1 MMKSFTFNRSLF
13 SEIWFEDFLLDDA
26 EQELIRILQNKPEPK
41 LEPYK
46 GERIDW
52 ELREKLRKQADYDK
66 WQSYDERDPFHHQ
79 IFPTDTQ
86 AYALQQ
92 AAKVIADID
101 SLIEWLC
108 DDNEIKRYILEK
120 HEIYQR
126 KLELVN

>member
-1 MMKSFTFNRSLF
+1 MMKSFTFKRSLF
-13 SEIWFEDFLLDDA
+13 SEIWFEEILLDD
-26 EQELIRILQNKPEPK
+26 ETQSLIRILQNKSEPK
-41 LEPYK
+41 LEPYQ

-52 ELREKLRKQADYDK
+52 EAIKMRRKQADYDK

-92 AAKVIADID
+92 AAKAIAEVD
-101 SLIEWLC
+101 SLIEWLY
-108 DDNEIKRYILEK
+108 DDDEITRYVLERY
-120 HEIYQR
+120 EMYQR

>member
-13 SEIWFEDFLLDDA
+13 SEIWFEDFLLDD
-26 EQELIRILQNKPEPK
+26 ETKELIRILQNKPEP
-41 LEPYK
+41 EPIAK
-46 GERIDW
+46 EKIDW
-52 ELREKLRKQADYDK
+52 EAIETRRKQADYDK
-66 WQSYDERDPFHHQ
+66 WQSYDERNPFHHQ

-92 AAKVIADID
+92 AKKAIAEVD
-101 SLIEWLC
+101 SLIEWLY
-108 DDNEIKRYILEK
+108 DDDEITRYVLER

>member
-1 MMKSFTFNRSLF
+1 MKSFTFKRSLF
-13 SEIWFEDFLLDDA
+13 SEIWFEDFLLDDETQA
-26 EQELIRILQNKPEPK
+26 LIRILQNKLEPTK
-41 LEPYK
+41 LEPYQ

-52 ELREKLRKQADYDK
+52 EAREKQRKQADYDK

-79 IFPTDTQ
+79 IFPTYTQ

-92 AAKVIADID
+92 AKKAIAEID

-108 DDNEIKRYILEK
+108 DEKEAKRHVLEW

-126 KLELVN
+126 KFELVN